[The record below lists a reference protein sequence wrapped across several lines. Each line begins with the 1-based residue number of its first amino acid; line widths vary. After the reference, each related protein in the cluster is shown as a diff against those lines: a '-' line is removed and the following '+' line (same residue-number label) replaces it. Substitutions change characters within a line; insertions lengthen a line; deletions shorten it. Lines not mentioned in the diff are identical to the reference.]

1 MQVFGNSAS
10 AMLMVNL
17 KSSEQSLVLSITDFK
32 AQTISITS
40 FFVVVVVFLLS
51 HITKRKKNKIYAQT
65 IMFFLQRATFSFHLE
80 VVVF

>member
-40 FFVVVVVFLLS
+40 FFVVVVVFFTFS
-51 HITKRKKNKIYAQT
+51 YNQKKKNKIYAQT

>member
-1 MQVFGNSAS
+1 MLFMQVFGNSAS

-40 FFVVVVVFLLS
+40 FFVVVVFFLLS
-51 HITKRKKNKIYAQT
+51 HITKRKKIKYMHKQLC
-65 IMFFLQRATFSFHLE
+65 FFFNVQHFLFI
-80 VVVF
+80 